1 MNNCTNLNPVD
12 FIPPLYSCKYNNN
25 SGPPD
30 NQENRENC
38 PRHRPTKCKLIKFEF
53 CDVKFGFLGLL
64 VYLMNITLCLVF
76 FVVIIYAYNQSCNLY
91 YSATSPIYSEDEV
104 CIEGCNKRHLNE
116 YIIKNNN
123 KDISS
128 NNNSNNFEKEIRE
141 LKEQIQY
148 LLDFKD
154 NIEAKLLNGETRV
167 SLVEVENKI
176 NGALRTYEADGI
188 GAFDYASK
196 EAGGEI
202 ISIPETE
209 PLPINQSISLF
220 YLFSRQLVS
229 RPDNILEKSN
239 TPGNCFAFC
248 GSSGRIRIKL
258 SKKVKIVAVTLDH
271 APFALLDDLS
281 HAPRD
286 FAVYGLKLEN
296 SDTRSSLGKFQYKLE
311 GMHVQTFVVNPD
323 LIFPYEFVELE
334 ILNNHG
340 NENLTCVYRFRVHNR
355 LPK

>member
-1 MNNCTNLNPVD
+1 MRFGPGTVERCVGLCNICHFGCLTTGVVVKPWQFLTNGLMDWPN
-12 FIPPLYSCKYNNN
+12 
-25 SGPPD
+25 
-30 NQENRENC
+30 
-38 PRHRPTKCKLIKFEF
+38 
-53 CDVKFGFLGLL
+53 FG
-64 VYLMNITLCLVF
+64 
-76 FVVIIYAYNQSCNLY
+76 
-91 YSATSPIYSEDEV
+91 D
-104 CIEGCNKRHLNE
+104 H
-116 YIIKNNN
+116 
-123 KDISS
+123 
-128 NNNSNNFEKEIRE
+128 KE
-141 LKEQIQY
+141 
-148 LLDFKD
+148 
-154 NIEAKLLNGETRV
+154 T
-167 SLVEVENKI
+167 
-176 NGALRTYEADGI
+176 
-188 GAFDYASK
+188 DYASK
-196 EAGGEI
+196 EAGGAI

-229 RPDNILEKSN
+229 QPDNILEKSN

-296 SDTRSSLGKFQYKLE
+296 SDARSSLGKFQYKLE

-340 NENLTCVYRFRVHNR
+340 NENLTCVYRFRGLSSVDDDDPVLLGTFEYKINEDHIQTFLIDPVQISSFEYIELRIKNNQGNEHYTCLYRFRVHASR
-355 LPK
+355 LPIKN